1 MIAVKKGG
9 SLRWKCQ
16 NALHNRCHLEL
27 YYRIS
32 YSIKGVLDL
41 EYQNL
46 NIQFKR
52 ISTSC
57 IVSNK
62 VFSIH
67 DFEYGSHILPQIKNQ
82 KKMFHLEKKYL
93 IAKHLQFR
101 KYILQFSD
109 D

>member
-16 NALHNRCHLEL
+16 NALHNRCHLKL
-27 YYRIS
+27 YYKILH
-32 YSIKGVLDL
+32 SIKGVLDL

-46 NIQFKR
+46 IIQFKR
-52 ISTSC
+52 ESTSC

-62 VFSIH
+62 VFLIH

-82 KKMFHLEKKYL
+82 KKNSTWKKYL
-93 IAKHLQFR
+93 IARHLQFW
-101 KYILQFSD
+101 KYILHFSD
-109 D
+109 G